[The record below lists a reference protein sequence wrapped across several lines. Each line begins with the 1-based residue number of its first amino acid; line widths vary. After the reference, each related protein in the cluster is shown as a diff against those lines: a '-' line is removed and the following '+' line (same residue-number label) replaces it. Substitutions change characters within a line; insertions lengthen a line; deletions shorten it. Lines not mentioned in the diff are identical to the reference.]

1 MIAHQ
6 DVALLRVSDPSVLA
20 EIRAVVPLDDYVLG
34 WISPT
39 EAVIDPAS
47 IRALQEGLD
56 ARGIAALVMRAGP
69 A

>member
-1 MIAHQ
+1 VIAHR

-39 EAVIDPAS
+39 EAIIDPAS
-47 IRALQEGLD
+47 LRALQEGLEG
-56 ARGIAALVMRAGP
+56 RGIAALVKRANP
-69 A
+69 S